1 MVYTALFIL
10 FYMDYIYLKM
20 FMMNEFAN
28 QVILLLSYSKA
39 LPYLTGM
46 FLLFIRTIKDSARL
60 LLL

>member
-20 FMMNEFAN
+20 FMMNVFAN
-28 QVILLLSYSKA
+28 QVILLLPYSKA

-46 FLLFIRTIKDSARL
+46 FAVYQNH
-60 LLL
+60 